1 MGLDDLPPLLWGAAI
16 LFAPGASV
24 VLALRRGARVAAV
37 AAAPAIT
44 VGICY
49 LAAVLGGLLGIGYG
63 TPLVLAVWAVVLGAA
78 VLLGLRGPRIP
89 LRSPVR
95 PVLLPLVGLGTTLA
109 AAALGTLTW
118 LRGLGGLGTLPQEH
132 DVIVH
137 SQLVARIIL
146 TGEGAPWQSLPGDLL
161 TGEPRGF
168 YPNGFHLYAA
178 LLSSVG
184 EDPVVA
190 LNGAMVIML
199 GVALPLGVAA
209 LALHLRPRAY
219 APLVGGVA
227 ALLSVSAYRPMV
239 ALMHDGGILSN
250 AAAFAVAPGVVALL
264 LLAVRLGL
272 PGALPIALV
281 IAGSLLLHPNSAVT
295 VGLTAGVWLIVTV
308 VRRPVDRAGIGKLA
322 AVLAAG
328 AVGGALLLV
337 PFVLAGTGT
346 TTASQP
352 SVVGWPR
359 SFPTLSFADALSL
372 TFRAPYGGFFDFE
385 QRRAQLWLALLAVVG
400 LVVCLVRRRNAALVA
415 TFLAWAAL
423 QIAYLMDVGP
433 GPLQTIYS
441 LYYSAYIR
449 IVGGISPLQWLAG
462 GIAVATAVEVGAWV
476 VARLVGRVPAAR
488 RPATPAVLAVLGTV
502 ALVLVVCLPYARV
515 NVQAIAE
522 RHADPNIERVDEND
536 LEAAAYV
543 AERIEP
549 GQRVMNNA
557 NDGSSYGYV
566 FHGLPLVLNTALGL
580 GTVPHTQTLL
590 RYFDELERNDEVR
603 EIVCDLDI
611 AWVIVDKNAP
621 PIGARGRPWV
631 PKGIFTTAP
640 GLDRLAATEHVERV
654 ARFGDVGVHRVDLE
668 GLGCPPGR
676 ADRPS

>member
-1 MGLDDLPPLLWGAAI
+1 MGLDDLLPLLWGAAI

-24 VLALRRGARVAAV
+24 VLALRRGARVAALAV
-37 AAAPAIT
+37 APAIT

-49 LAAVLGGLLGIGYG
+49 LAAVLGGFLDVGYG
-63 TPLVLAVWAVVLGAA
+63 TPLVLAVWAVVLAAA

-89 LRSPVR
+89 LRAPV
-95 PVLLPLVGLGTTLA
+95 PAGLLPLVGLGATLS
-109 AAALGTLTW
+109 AAALGALTW

-132 DVIVH
+132 DIIVH
-137 SQLVARIIL
+137 SQLVARIIM

-184 EDPVVA
+184 ADPVVA
-190 LNGAMVIML
+190 LNAAMVVVL

-209 LALHLRPRAY
+209 LALNLRPRRY
-219 APLVGGVA
+219 APVIGGVA

-250 AAAFAVAPGVVALL
+250 AAAFAVAPGAVALL
-264 LLAVRLGL
+264 LLAARLGL

-281 IAGSLLLHPNSAVT
+281 IAGSLLLHPNAAVT
-295 VGLTAGVWLIVTV
+295 IGLTAGVWLLATV
-308 VRRPVDRAGIGKLA
+308 VRRPVDRARIGELA

-328 AVGGALLLV
+328 AVLGALLLV

-359 SFPTLSFADALSL
+359 SFPVQSFPDALSL

-385 QRRAQLWLALLAVVG
+385 QQRAQVWLAVLAVVG
-400 LVVCLVRRRNAALVA
+400 LAVCLVRRMNAALVA
-415 TFLAWAAL
+415 TFVAWAAL
-423 QIAYLMDVGP
+423 QIAYLVDVGP
-433 GPLQTIYS
+433 GPLQTIYG
-441 LYYSAYIR
+441 LYYQAYVR

-462 GIAVATAVEVGAWV
+462 GVAVATAVEVL
-476 VARLVGRVPAAR
+476 ARLVGRVPAAR
-488 RPATPAVLAVLGTV
+488 RSGAVPAVPAVSAALAVV
-502 ALVLVVCLPYARV
+502 VLVLVVCLPYARV
-515 NVQAIAE
+515 NAQAIAQ
-522 RHADPNIERVDEND
+522 RHAAPNIERVDEHD
-536 LEAAAYV
+536 LAAAAYV
-543 AERIEP
+543 AERIRP

-580 GTVPHTQTLL
+580 GTVPHTQILL
-590 RYFDELERNDEVR
+590 QHFDELEQDDEVR
-603 EIVCDLDI
+603 RIVCDLEI
-611 AWVIVDKNAP
+611 AWVIVDRNAP

-631 PKGIFTTAP
+631 PKGVFTTAP
-640 GLDRLAATEHVERV
+640 GLDRLASTKHVERV

-668 GLGCPPGR
+668 GLGCPPGQ